1 MFMKHINLKR
11 SLGLI
16 VLSFMLHFAA
26 MAQQVTVK
34 GKVTDQNGEPLAGSG
49 VVVMNTTNGV
59 VTDFD
64 GNYQLT
70 VNSNAVLEFS
80 SLGYVSQAVPV
91 NGRAVINVQLEVD
104 SELVEEAVVIG
115 YGTARKSDVTGSI
128 ASVGGNDLRE
138 VPAGDITQALQG
150 RIAGVDFQSSS
161 SNPGAS
167 MTIRIRGERS
177 LSASNDDFLGIAY
190 FGSDLHA
197 ILLSL

>member
-1 MFMKHINLKR
+1 ML
-11 SLGLI
+11 S
-16 VLSFMLHFAA
+16 VLLPFAA
-26 MAQQVTVK
+26 AAQQVTVK
-34 GKVTDQNGEPLAGSG
+34 GKVTDQNGEPLAAAG

-70 VNSNAVLEFS
+70 VNRDAVLEFS

-128 ASVGGNDLRE
+128 TSVGGNDLRE

-150 RIAGVDFQSSS
+150 RIAG
-161 SNPGAS
+161 
-167 MTIRIRGERS
+167 
-177 LSASNDDFLGIAY
+177 
-190 FGSDLHA
+190 LHHQTQVHR
-197 ILLSL
+197 